1 MRCLPFFLL
10 TVAAFGQTE
19 HKPKPEDYPAHT
31 QASVLGKTVGLGA
44 EFMVH
49 SFSAGEDSYI
59 APAFLVVEVALYPE
73 KGGTLQVSPTQFTLR
88 INGKKQPLIAQ
99 PPGLVASSLSHPEGN
114 QRPRFQLGGGM
125 GGIGAGTGQ
134 PRPNTMPGQD
144 PQQMPRD
151 NSGEERRP
159 RVKPEELVVK
169 TALPQGEFKGPVSGF
184 LYFSYKGKAG
194 SIKSLEL
201 LYEDA
206 VIKLR

>member
-1 MRCLPFFLL
+1 MRYLPFFLL
-10 TVAAFGQTE
+10 ASAVFGQTE
-19 HKPKPEDYPAHT
+19 HKPKPEDYPVHT
-31 QASVLGKTVGLGA
+31 QISVLGKTVGLGA

-49 SFSAGEDSYI
+49 SFSAGEDAYI
-59 APAFLVVEVALYPE
+59 APLFLVVEVALYPE
-73 KGGTLQVSPTQFTLR
+73 KGATLQVSPTQFMLR

-99 PPGLVASSLSHPEGN
+99 SPGLVAASLSHPESG

-125 GGIGAGTGQ
+125 GGIGVGQ
-134 PRPNTMPGQD
+134 PRPPNMPGQD

-151 NSGEERRP
+151 NSGEEGRP

-184 LYFSYKGKAG
+184 VYFSYKGKSS